1 MAVLPRIAFAGVLVP
16 LSLLV
21 VGTSLAFTLTG
32 CAKALTEPSDA
43 VGVSHSAR
51 SDKANGSIH
60 RVARGRFNRGA
71 GSSGSPASAGLN
83 GPGNFGGPSSTEL
96 GALTVSPARVRAPV
110 FAFGSGAFGSG
121 AFGSGA
127 FGSGDSLGAM
137 AGMAVEDLLPEG
149 ARPLDKNGLCP
160 PDMASVDDLYCIDR
174 YEASLVELTEDGL
187 ELAWPHYLP
196 VEGHVVRAVSEKG
209 VKPQGY
215 ISEKQAID
223 ACGRSGKRLCKP
235 SEWRKACK
243 GPENLRYGYANEDE
257 SKRCNNYGL
266 SPVTRFWGSSS
277 GDLSVQA
284 NWDNRRMN
292 APELNQ
298 MPQTLSNTGD
308 HEGCTNGYGVY
319 DMVGNIH
326 EWVDDPEGTFQGG
339 YFQDTKLNGE
349 GCGYRTDAHAA
360 WYHDYST
367 GFRCC
372 GDVAQ

>member
-1 MAVLPRIAFAGVLVP
+1 M
-16 LSLLV
+16 
-21 VGTSLAFTLTG
+21 
-32 CAKALTEPSDA
+32 
-43 VGVSHSAR
+43 
-51 SDKANGSIH
+51 
-60 RVARGRFNRGA
+60 
-71 GSSGSPASAGLN
+71 
-83 GPGNFGGPSSTEL
+83 
-96 GALTVSPARVRAPV
+96 GALTISPARMRAPS
-110 FAFGSGAFGSG
+110 FAFGLSAPAESGA
-121 AFGSGA
+121 AA
-127 FGSGDSLGAM
+127 NLPL
-137 AGMAVEDLLPEG
+137 EELLPEG

-187 ELAWPHYLP
+187 ELPWPHYMP

-215 ISEKQAID
+215 ISEKQAIE

-243 GPENLRYGYANEDE
+243 GPENLRYGYGNEDE

-266 SPVTRFWGSSS
+266 SPVTRFWGNST

-308 HEGCTNGYGVY
+308 HESCTNGYGVY

-339 YFQDTKLNGE
+339 YYQDTKLNGE
-349 GCGYRTDAHAA
+349 GCNYRTDAHAA